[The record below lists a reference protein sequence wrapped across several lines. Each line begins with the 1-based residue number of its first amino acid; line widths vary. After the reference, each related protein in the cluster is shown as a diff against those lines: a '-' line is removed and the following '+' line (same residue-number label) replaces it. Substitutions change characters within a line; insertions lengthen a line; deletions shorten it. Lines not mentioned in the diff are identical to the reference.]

1 MILRVFISII
11 ILIFSSQSLTKADDI
26 SELLIEEMSVGDSL
40 LQYMSIDEIKEEF
53 SITKNHYVY
62 LRKPLKYR
70 EVYLYK
76 NFENYDVVS
85 FFVNPNDANLT
96 ILAIRGLNP
105 FINKMDKCLNKRSDI
120 AKEIEKIISKY
131 SKDESN
137 FKSSLDTS
145 GRSIRNNLT
154 YILPSGDEILLSCN
168 DWEETLRKKNNW
180 SEGISVMIWR
190 KEIVDWFS
198 DR

>member
-1 MILRVFISII
+1 MKVFLSVL
-11 ILIFSSQSLTKADDI
+11 ILIFSLQSLTKADDI

-40 LQYMSIDEIKEEF
+40 LQYMTFDEINEEF
-53 SITKNHYVY
+53 SLTKNHYVY
-62 LRKPLKYR
+62 LSKPLKYR
-70 EVYLYK
+70 EAYLYK

-85 FFVNPNDANLT
+85 FFVNPNDKNFT

-131 SKDESN
+131 SKDERTFN
-137 FKSSLDTS
+137 SSLDTS

-154 YILPSGDEILLSCN
+154 YTLPSGDQITLSFN

-180 SEGISVMIWR
+180 SEGISVVIWR

>member
-11 ILIFSSQSLTKADDI
+11 ILIFSSQSLTKANDI

-76 NFENYDVVS
+76 NFENYDAVS

>member
-1 MILRVFISII
+1 MR
-11 ILIFSSQSLTKADDI
+11 IFLSVLLFTFSFQLCTKADEI

-40 LQYMSIDEIKEEF
+40 LKYMSIDEINEEF
-53 SITKNHYVY
+53 SLTKNHYVY
-62 LRKPLKYR
+62 LNKPLKYR
-70 EVYLYK
+70 EAYLYK
-76 NFENYDVVS
+76 NFKNYDFVS
-85 FFVNPNDANLT
+85 FFVNPNDKNLT

-105 FINKMDKCLNKRSDI
+105 FINKMDKCLDKRSEI
-120 AKEIEKIISKY
+120 AKEIENIISKF
-131 SKDESN
+131 SKEERT
-137 FKSSLDTS
+137 FKSSLDPT
-145 GRSIRNNLT
+145 GRSMRNNLT
-154 YILPSGDEILLSCN
+154 YTLTSGDQILLSCN

>member
-190 KEIVDWFS
+190 KEIADWFS

>member
-105 FINKMDKCLNKRSDI
+105 FINKMDKCLKKRSDI

>member
-62 LRKPLKYR
+62 LKKPLKYR

-85 FFVNPNDANLT
+85 FFVNPNDTNLT

>member
-76 NFENYDVVS
+76 NFENYDAVS

>member
-1 MILRVFISII
+1 MKVFLSVI
-11 ILIFSSQSLTKADDI
+11 ILIISFQSWTKADDI
-26 SELLIEEMSVGDSL
+26 SELLIEEMSVGNSL
-40 LQYMSIDEIKEEF
+40 LQYMTVDEINEEF
-53 SITKNHYVY
+53 TLTKNHYVY
-62 LRKPLKYR
+62 LNKPLKYR
-70 EVYLYK
+70 EAYLYK

-85 FFVNPNDANLT
+85 FFVNPNDANFT

-105 FINKMDKCLNKRSDI
+105 FINKMDECLNKRSDV
-120 AKEIEKIISKY
+120 AKEIEKIIFKFSK
-131 SKDESN
+131 KERT
-137 FKSSLDTS
+137 FKSSLDPS

-154 YILPSGDEILLSCN
+154 YTLPSGDQILLSCN

>member
-1 MILRVFISII
+1 VILRVFISII

-40 LQYMSIDEIKEEF
+40 LQYMSIDEINEEF

>member
-1 MILRVFISII
+1 MRLIFSLF
-11 ILIFSSQSLTKADDI
+11 ILIFSFQSWTKADDI

-40 LQYMSIDEIKEEF
+40 LQYMTVDEINKEF
-53 SITKNHYVY
+53 SLTKNHYVY
-62 LRKPLKYR
+62 LSKPLKYR
-70 EVYLYK
+70 EAYLYK
-76 NFENYDVVS
+76 NFENYDYVS
-85 FFVNPNDANLT
+85 FFVNPNDKNLT

-131 SKDESN
+131 SKDERTFN
-137 FKSSLDTS
+137 SSLDTS
-145 GRSIRNNLT
+145 GRSMRNNLT
-154 YILPSGDEILLSCN
+154 YTLPSGDQILLSCN

-190 KEIVDWFS
+190 KEIVNWFS

>member
-1 MILRVFISII
+1 VILRVFISII

-105 FINKMDKCLNKRSDI
+105 FINKMDKCLKKRSDI

>member
-1 MILRVFISII
+1 VILRVFISII

>member
-1 MILRVFISII
+1 MKVFLSVI
-11 ILIFSSQSLTKADDI
+11 ILIISFQSWTKADDI

-40 LQYMSIDEIKEEF
+40 LKYMSIDEINEEF

-70 EVYLYK
+70 EAYLYK

-85 FFVNPNDANLT
+85 FFVNPNDANFT

-131 SKDESN
+131 SKDERTFN
-137 FKSSLDTS
+137 SSLDTS
-145 GRSIRNNLT
+145 GRSMRNNLT
-154 YILPSGDEILLSCN
+154 YTLPSGDQILLSCN

>member
-1 MILRVFISII
+1 MKVFRSVI
-11 ILIFSSQSLTKADDI
+11 ILIISFQSWTKADDI
-26 SELLIEEMSVGDSL
+26 SELLIEEMSVGNSL
-40 LQYMSIDEIKEEF
+40 LQYMTVDEINEEF
-53 SITKNHYVY
+53 TLTKNHYVY
-62 LRKPLKYR
+62 LNKPLKYR
-70 EVYLYK
+70 EAYLYK

-85 FFVNPNDANLT
+85 FFVNPNDANFT

-131 SKDESN
+131 SKDERTFN
-137 FKSSLDTS
+137 SSLDTS
-145 GRSIRNNLT
+145 GRSMRNNLT
-154 YILPSGDEILLSCN
+154 YTLPSGDQILLSCN

-190 KEIVDWFS
+190 KEIIDWFS

>member
-40 LQYMSIDEIKEEF
+40 LQYMSIDEINEEF

-105 FINKMDKCLNKRSDI
+105 FINKMDKCLNNRSDI

-131 SKDESN
+131 SKDERT

-190 KEIVDWFS
+190 KEIIDWFS

>member
-1 MILRVFISII
+1 MKVFLSVI
-11 ILIFSSQSLTKADDI
+11 ILIISFQSWTKADDI
-26 SELLIEEMSVGDSL
+26 SELLIEEMSVGNSL
-40 LQYMSIDEIKEEF
+40 LQYMTVDEINEEF
-53 SITKNHYVY
+53 TLTKNHYVY
-62 LRKPLKYR
+62 LNKPLKYR
-70 EVYLYK
+70 EAYLYK

-85 FFVNPNDANLT
+85 FFVNPNDKNFT

-131 SKDESN
+131 SKDERTFN
-137 FKSSLDTS
+137 SSLDTS
-145 GRSIRNNLT
+145 GRSMRNNLT
-154 YILPSGDEILLSCN
+154 YTLPSGDQILLSCN

>member
-40 LQYMSIDEIKEEF
+40 LQYMSIDEINEEF